1 LTWRG
6 SLVQSQQRPPFY
18 LWSSDRDGVAA
29 IVTGVSGAVAQAMV
43 TLGVDIAAFNA
54 VGDLQRGI
62 EAAERLLG
70 YRVVRA
76 QGLPA

>member
-1 LTWRG
+1 M
-6 SLVQSQQRPPFY
+6 S
-18 LWSSDRDGVAA
+18 A

-43 TLGVDIAAFNA
+43 ALGVDIETFNA

-62 EAAERLLG
+62 EAAERILG

-76 QGLPA
+76 QALPP

>member
-1 LTWRG
+1 M
-6 SLVQSQQRPPFY
+6 S
-18 LWSSDRDGVAA
+18 A

-43 TLGVDIAAFNA
+43 ALGVDIETFNA

-62 EAAERLLG
+62 EAAERILG

>member
-1 LTWRG
+1 MTACRLI
-6 SLVQSQQRPPFY
+6 
-18 LWSSDRDGVAA
+18 GVSA

-43 TLGVDIAAFNA
+43 ALGVDIETFNA

-70 YRVVRA
+70 YRMVRVSD
-76 QGLPA
+76 QPA

>member
-1 LTWRG
+1 M
-6 SLVQSQQRPPFY
+6 
-18 LWSSDRDGVAA
+18 GVAA

-43 TLGVDIAAFNA
+43 TLRVDIEAFNA